1 MVQPSHQHIYE
12 FGPFRIDDTK
22 RLLLRDGQVAPL
34 TPKCFD
40 LLLALVEHSGKVIEK
55 DDLMK
60 RVWPDSFVEEGNLT
74 YNISILRKALGERAD
89 EHQYIVTVP
98 GRGYRFVA
106 SVSGPLDEGDNSP
119 AQNGSVT
126 MADFGER
133 TSTDPQ
139 AGGAASKTGPSKIRR
154 SSVAAI
160 AVLSVVAVCV
170 AALTLKSFLKE
181 QENVERIPIAVVD
194 FVNETDDE
202 ELNGLSG
209 LLITSLEQSRRLSV
223 LTRSRLF
230 EILKQMGKESADRID
245 ESLGREICNRANV
258 SALVVASVRKFDQL
272 YTIDLKVLDPQT
284 NQYIFTAKE
293 EGEGKARI
301 PSMIDKLSERTRA
314 GLRERTAE
322 IQAANREVADV
333 TTTNLEAYRHYF
345 LGEELYGKDKT
356 HEAAE
361 EFEKAIQ
368 LDPTFALAHYRLAYM
383 IAWSN
388 PGLAEEPVQR
398 AMRHIDRAPEKERYM
413 IRAVQAYV
421 EGNPNEAIAISQEA
435 LKLYPT
441 YWEALWMVGDNSFHL
456 GDYQT
461 AITYIEKVLEL
472 DPHFEPARGH
482 LLWVFR
488 DSGDYNRMEQY
499 AMRYVEEAPTE
510 EVYQYLVEAHVL
522 QHDFDSAAQANRRFL
537 EAFPRGWIPIWVA
550 GQTYLLENDYKEA
563 EREGGKLIEGSRPPE
578 DKGEGYGLLS
588 ESYVY
593 RGKYREAV
601 NAIDRAIETALNEG
615 NRRALAFYYAKKA
628 YWLLIGHNDT
638 DEALGTID
646 QMTKLNAGGA
656 LAYQSL
662 FYCYLTMG
670 EYEKAS
676 PIVMR
681 HLGALGPFGDAVVS
695 GYAHRASGEYE
706 AAIREFQTVSERG
719 FPVDKMMTGYELARC
734 YFETGQ
740 HEKAIEAVWKMQRLY
755 AFGMRAN
762 QYRATVYPRG
772 FYLLGRIYENKQDQ
786 KAAVENYEKFLD
798 LWKDAD
804 RDLPELIDAKSRLA
818 RIKAVSSGPRSGRK
832 NSSGR

>member
-1 MVQPSHQHIYE
+1 MTSTSQHFYE
-12 FGPFRIDDTK
+12 FGPFRIDPIK
-22 RLLLRDGQVAPL
+22 RLLLRDGEVAPL

-40 LLLALVEHSGKVIEK
+40 ILLALVENNGKVIEK

-74 YNISILRKALGERAD
+74 YNVSILRKALGERAG

-106 SVSGPLDEGDNSP
+106 SVSGPPEEGDNSP
-119 AQNGSVT
+119 AQNESVT
-126 MADFGER
+126 VAVVGEQIPEAR
-133 TSTDPQ
+133 
-139 AGGAASKTGPSKIRR
+139 GGTTQTAPRKIRR
-154 SSVAAI
+154 KRVAGL
-160 AVLSVVAVCV
+160 AVLAVLAV

-181 QENVERIPIAVVD
+181 PGSVERIPIAVVD
-194 FVNETDDE
+194 FANETDDE

-322 IQAANREVADV
+322 IRAASREVADV

-345 LGEELYGKDKT
+345 LGEELYSKYKT
-356 HEAAE
+356 DEAAE

-383 IAWSN
+383 ISWSN
-388 PGLAEEPVQR
+388 PALAEEPVQR
-398 AMRHIDRAPEKERYM
+398 AMRLIDRAPEKERHM
-413 IRAVQAYV
+413 IRAVKAYV
-421 EGNPNEAIAISQEA
+421 EGNPSEAIAISLEA

-482 LLWVFR
+482 LLWVFKE
-488 DSGDYNRMEQY
+488 SG
-499 AMRYVEEAPTE
+499 
-510 EVYQYLVEAHVL
+510 
-522 QHDFDSAAQANRRFL
+522 
-537 EAFPRGWIPIWVA
+537 
-550 GQTYLLENDYKEA
+550 
-563 EREGGKLIEGSRPPE
+563 
-578 DKGEGYGLLS
+578 
-588 ESYVY
+588 SY
-593 RGKYREAV
+593 
-601 NAIDRAIETALNEG
+601 D
-615 NRRALAFYYAKKA
+615 
-628 YWLLIGHNDT
+628 
-638 DEALGTID
+638 
-646 QMTKLNAGGA
+646 
-656 LAYQSL
+656 
-662 FYCYLTMG
+662 
-670 EYEKAS
+670 
-676 PIVMR
+676 
-681 HLGALGPFGDAVVS
+681 
-695 GYAHRASGEYE
+695 
-706 AAIREFQTVSERG
+706 
-719 FPVDKMMTGYELARC
+719 
-734 YFETGQ
+734 
-740 HEKAIEAVWKMQRLY
+740 
-755 AFGMRAN
+755 
-762 QYRATVYPRG
+762 
-772 FYLLGRIYENKQDQ
+772 
-786 KAAVENYEKFLD
+786 
-798 LWKDAD
+798 
-804 RDLPELIDAKSRLA
+804 
-818 RIKAVSSGPRSGRK
+818 
-832 NSSGR
+832 